1 MTVLVLTALLLL
13 LVLACAGASWFLGWG
28 LGSALRASLEEA
40 GERTSEAALH
50 FWDWV
55 RLGR

>member
-1 MTVLVLTALLLL
+1 MIALAVVLALLG
-13 LVLACAGASWFLGWG
+13 LVIALGALSWFLGWG
-28 LGSALRASLEEA
+28 LASALRASLSEA
-40 GERTSEAALH
+40 GERTSEAVLE